1 MVPYIADR
9 FRTLDA
15 MRTSKLFRARLCSS
29 LTIPSLLPPKG
40 WTEQMELTQPT
51 SSVGARGVTSLASRM
66 LSAMLPLN
74 DSPFFKF
81 GLRSGVEPTVEIS
94 QYLETMSYQVYR
106 KLTSTNL
113 RETIYQAIQNLI
125 VVGDCLFH
133 IMDDFKF
140 RVTRLDHFVVQR
152 TVTGQVNEIIF
163 VEYDLVD
170 PEAISYSFTL
180 PDSAKQG
187 YKKTYC
193 QYLKQED
200 GTWNYL
206 KEDDDGNRLAEGVY
220 EVCPVTVLRWYG
232 IPGENYGRS
241 HCEDILGDLSSLDGY
256 TRALLDGMAA
266 ASSFWMGIDPAGITE
281 IDDIADLPN
290 GAWVPARSQ
299 DVFTITP
306 SQTMNSQVG
315 TAQSAMELMRR
326 EIGQAFLMT
335 SSAIPS
341 GDRVTATAVRMI
353 GSELET
359 VLGGAFSAIARDLM
373 EPVVRRMVFLMIDN
387 QELDTR
393 MYEQFFDKDGSL
405 SVEVITGLQA
415 LSRDTDLQRLMQMGD
430 MVRNLPPESLA
441 TFKWDEYARAL
452 ITSLGFDSRNWVRG
466 AEEIR
471 AEQMQQQ
478 QMMLQMQQQQAMSQ
492 ATAQAAGS
500 AMTNA
505 ANMDLMQTG
514 GQGIIDVLNNAG
526 GDTSAFTGVPNG

>member
-1 MVPYIADR
+1 
-9 FRTLDA
+9 
-15 MRTSKLFRARLCSS
+15 
-29 LTIPSLLPPKG
+29 
-40 WTEQMELTQPT
+40 
-51 SSVGARGVTSLASRM
+51 
-66 LSAMLPLN
+66 
-74 DSPFFKF
+74 
-81 GLRSGVEPTVEIS
+81 
-94 QYLETMSYQVYR
+94 
-106 KLTSTNL
+106 
-113 RETIYQAIQNLI
+113 
-125 VVGDCLFH
+125 
-133 IMDDFKF
+133 
-140 RVTRLDHFVVQR
+140 
-152 TVTGQVNEIIF
+152 
-163 VEYDLVD
+163 
-170 PEAISYSFTL
+170 
-180 PDSAKQG
+180 
-187 YKKTYC
+187 
-193 QYLKQED
+193 
-200 GTWNYL
+200 
-206 KEDDDGNRLAEGVY
+206 
-220 EVCPVTVLRWYG
+220 
-232 IPGENYGRS
+232 
-241 HCEDILGDLSSLDGY
+241 
-256 TRALLDGMAA
+256 MAA